1 MDVDFKA
8 RNFFFIKLKTHKGK
22 PPLLLQVDVLNK
34 VKTHYKKIR
43 KYTRKT
49 DLLFYEQSPN
59 YCDPNPEVGAPGTS
73 GRLCNKTSSG
83 ADNCET
89 LCCGRGYN
97 TLRVKRTER
106 CDCKF
111 HWCCYVVCQTCEYN
125 EWVTV
130 CKWCSYKKLDWF
142 YCVFFFLHIY
152 YWCIIIFR
160 EFTSYVVFLWSYSG
174 KHFL

>member
-1 MDVDFKA
+1 MGNCIYVQNSKLNLYQIKFLDVDFKA
-8 RNFFFIKLKTHKGK
+8 RIFFFIKLKTHKGK

-142 YCVFFFLHIY
+142 YCVFFFYIY
-152 YWCIIIFR
+152 
-160 EFTSYVVFLWSYSG
+160 TTDVL
-174 KHFL
+174 